1 MSDQVPIDPSDHAP
15 PDLPG
20 AVTSAI
26 LPADEPVPDELS
38 EDEDDIIPRK
48 RPLGDLVNTKI
59 DEDEASDLGDDNDHF
74 GDDPDEDQE
83 EAAPYAPSQ
92 CAPTRLATND
102 LQ

>member
-1 MSDQVPIDPSDHAP
+1 MSDQVPIDPSDQAP

-26 LPADEPVPDELS
+26 LPVDEPVPDELS

-59 DEDEASDLGDDNDHF
+59 DEDEASDLGDDNDLF

-83 EAAPYAPSQ
+83 ETAPYAQPQ
-92 CAPTRLATND
+92 CATTQLSTNGP
-102 LQ
+102 Q